1 MHRLEKNILHH
12 AKKQRE
18 QRNLNCPCCNE
29 PMIKIGTKVKIVD
42 NFEEH
47 PNYKQN
53 SILEIIEHDED
64 GYYILNNGSYC
75 SESEIET
82 IN

>member
-1 MHRLEKNILHH
+1 
-12 AKKQRE
+12 
-18 QRNLNCPCCNE
+18 
-29 PMIKIGTKVKIVD
+29 MIKIGTKVKIVD

-47 PNYKQN
+47 PNYKLN
-53 SILEIIEHDED
+53 TILQIIEHDQD

-75 SESEIET
+75 SEGEIET

>member
-1 MHRLEKNILHH
+1 
-12 AKKQRE
+12 
-18 QRNLNCPCCNE
+18 
-29 PMIKIGTKVKIVD
+29 MIKIGTKVKIVD
-42 NFEEH
+42 NFVEH

-53 SILEIIEHDED
+53 TILEIIQHDED

-75 SESEIET
+75 SEGEIET

>member
-1 MHRLEKNILHH
+1 MHRIESNILHH

-18 QRNLNCPCCNE
+18 QRNLNCLCCNE

-42 NFEEH
+42 NFEDH
-47 PNYKQN
+47 PKYKLN
-53 SILEIIEHDED
+53 TILQIIEHNED

>member
-1 MHRLEKNILHH
+1 MHRLEQNILHH
-12 AKKQRE
+12 ARKQRE

-42 NFEEH
+42 NFEDH

-53 SILEIIEHDED
+53 SILQITEHNEE

>member
-1 MHRLEKNILHH
+1 MKIT
-12 AKKQRE
+12 K
-18 QRNLNCPCCNE
+18 QRNLNCSCCNE

-42 NFEEH
+42 NFVEH
-47 PNYKQN
+47 LNYKQDT
-53 SILEIIEHDED
+53 ILEIIQYDED

-75 SESEIET
+75 SEGEIET

>member
-1 MHRLEKNILHH
+1 MKTT
-12 AKKQRE
+12 E

-29 PMIKIGTKVKIVD
+29 PMIKMGTKVKIVD

-47 PNYKQN
+47 PNYKIN
-53 SILEIIEHDED
+53 TILQIKEHDKD